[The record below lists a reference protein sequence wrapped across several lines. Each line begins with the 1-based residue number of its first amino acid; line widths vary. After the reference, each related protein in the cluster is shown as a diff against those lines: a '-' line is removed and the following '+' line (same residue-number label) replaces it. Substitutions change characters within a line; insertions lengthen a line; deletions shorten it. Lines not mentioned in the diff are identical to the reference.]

1 MIRKHSGEFWGAC
14 AKEREQKNSPLACLA
29 PCTSQFAAT
38 LFPYPCKLAKE
49 TCQRIVSLM
58 VFQNFFFCPFEIY
71 FCHEA
76 VLFFIYYANVQSYRG
91 WEGGKSEKQRSVIGK
106 RGKEFLSLPLFFLL
120 GYSPPPTPPTKQNGL
135 DSSGETAPLDLNSI
149 CPSSISW
156 QVKKI
161 SDRMISYIRKPRN
174 LLVSYQCPVPE
185 RPITVALIQ
194 D

>member
-1 MIRKHSGEFWGAC
+1 MRRNESKKILLSRVSHLALRS
-14 AKEREQKNSPLACLA
+14 SPPLSSLT
-29 PCTSQFAAT
+29 P
-38 LFPYPCKLAKE
+38 
-49 TCQRIVSLM
+49 VSLRRRL
-58 VFQNFFFCPFEIY
+58 VRELSAWWCSKIFFFCPFEIY

-135 DSSGETAPLDLNSI
+135 DSSGETAPLELNSI